1 MSTGRKK
8 QLKGEGPG
16 LKVNGTEKKKKR
28 EQEPAVQMMIKT
40 QTAQHKVPIESDKG
54 EPKHENN

>member
-1 MSTGRKK
+1 M
-8 QLKGEGPG
+8 KGEGPG
-16 LKVNGTEKKKKR
+16 LKVNGAEKEES

>member
-1 MSTGRKK
+1 M
-8 QLKGEGPG
+8 KGEGPG